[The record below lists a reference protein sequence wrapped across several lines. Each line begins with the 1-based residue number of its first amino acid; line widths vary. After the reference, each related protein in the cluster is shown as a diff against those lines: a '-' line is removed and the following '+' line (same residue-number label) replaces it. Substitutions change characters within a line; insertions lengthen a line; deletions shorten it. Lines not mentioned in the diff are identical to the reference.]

1 MTSLFTQEI
10 HLSKRHEAIVS
21 QRLML
26 LQKMRNKFGDQNT
39 QRASLLQAS
48 ETASKRNLTLLQTWE
63 SNLSSWA
70 LSHMCIVF
78 SSFVKIRV
86 WFCAAACG
94 SQKGASDPLELE
106 LPSLVRHLIWVLGTK
121 PPSHLFSPCT

>member
-48 ETASKRNLTLLQTWE
+48 ETASKRNLTLLQDIDAAEKSLQTRLNPHLHPAVLSLETRYWASVEEHVPKWE
-63 SNLSSWA
+63 QFLLGRAPYPIGGENQREA
-70 LSHMCIVF
+70 KNIVQNEA
-78 SSFVKIRV
+78 K
-86 WFCAAACG
+86 
-94 SQKGASDPLELE
+94 
-106 LPSLVRHLIWVLGTK
+106 
-121 PPSHLFSPCT
+121 